1 MNNKRG
7 VVLVLFLILL
17 PVICVL
23 FVVLFDGLNMK
34 YVKNNVEGVLQDVL
48 DNPYEIERILKLN
61 DIKYKE
67 YNFYQEDGKRCV
79 SLEMEKESIFGFILD
94 KELFEIKAIACRN

>member
-23 FVVLFDGLNMK
+23 FVLLFDGLNMK

-61 DIKYKE
+61 DIKYH
-67 YNFYQEDGKRCV
+67 FYQEDGKRCV

-94 KELFEIKAIACRN
+94 KELFEIKAIACKN

>member
-23 FVVLFDGLNMK
+23 FVLLFDGLNMK
-34 YVKNNVEGVLQDVL
+34 YVKNKVEGILQD
-48 DNPYEIERILKLN
+48 D
-61 DIKYKE
+61 
-67 YNFYQEDGKRCV
+67 
-79 SLEMEKESIFGFILD
+79 
-94 KELFEIKAIACRN
+94 